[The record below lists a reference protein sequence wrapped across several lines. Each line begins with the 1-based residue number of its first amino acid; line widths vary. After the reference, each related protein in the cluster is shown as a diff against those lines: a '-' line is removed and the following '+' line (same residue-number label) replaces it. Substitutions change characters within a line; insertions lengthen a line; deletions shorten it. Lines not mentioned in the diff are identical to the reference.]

1 MSKTPEIVLAAMLML
16 LISCGG
22 KKQARPD
29 SALDTGRAFIRASL
43 DGDFKTARDL
53 LINDSANR
61 ELFASYENYYNRMP
75 LNDKENFRNASYEIN
90 KMTEADDSAVVINY
104 SNSFMKEPM
113 EIRVVRRLGIWMVD
127 FEYIYAG
134 ESPAP

>member
-1 MSKTPEIVLAAMLML
+1 MNPKLVLAVMAMLIL
-16 LISCGG
+16 SCGG

-29 SALDTGRAFIRASL
+29 TALDTGRSFIRASL

-53 LINDSANR
+53 LIPDSANR
-61 ELFASYENYYNRMP
+61 ELFVSYENYYNRMP
-75 LNDKENFRNASYEIN
+75 ENNRENFRKASYEIN
-90 KMTEADDSAVVINY
+90 KMTEENDSTVVINY

-113 EIRVVRRLGIWMVD
+113 AIRVIRKLGIWMVD